1 MKNIL
6 SICTFLLA
14 FGTLPLW
21 GQSQD
26 PLNEDQTTV
35 RILEGDN
42 SDPSIVRYGK
52 SYYLVHSSFVYTPGL
67 VVYKS
72 DDLVNWTPCSTA
84 LTTFTGDIWA
94 PDIVVHNNR
103 FYIYFPTLNGKGRKT
118 NMVTWA
124 DSPEGPWSTPIDLKI
139 GGIDP
144 EHVVSEDGKRYLLL
158 SSGALYPLSDDG
170 CSITGEPVRIYKEWE
185 IPEEWDIEGVS
196 MEGLNVKK
204 VGEYYYL
211 FAAEGGT
218 AGPPTSHMV
227 VQARSKNIMG
237 PWENAPFNPLLR
249 TESRNEKWWSKGHGS
264 IVDTEDGRLFMI
276 FHAYENGFQTLG
288 RQTLL
293 RELVQKRR
301 WMVTFERRSH
311 FFTCTGTFEIIWYK
325 RFCMADVPG
334 T

>member
-103 FYIYFPTLNGKGRKT
+103 FYIYFPTLN
-118 NMVTWA
+118 
-124 DSPEGPWSTPIDLKI
+124 
-139 GGIDP
+139 
-144 EHVVSEDGKRYLLL
+144 L
-158 SSGALYPLSDDG
+158 SL
-170 CSITGEPVRIYKEWE
+170 IHI
-185 IPEEWDIEGVS
+185 
-196 MEGLNVKK
+196 
-204 VGEYYYL
+204 
-211 FAAEGGT
+211 
-218 AGPPTSHMV
+218 
-227 VQARSKNIMG
+227 
-237 PWENAPFNPLLR
+237 
-249 TESRNEKWWSKGHGS
+249 
-264 IVDTEDGRLFMI
+264 
-276 FHAYENGFQTLG
+276 
-288 RQTLL
+288 
-293 RELVQKRR
+293 
-301 WMVTFERRSH
+301 
-311 FFTCTGTFEIIWYK
+311 
-325 RFCMADVPG
+325 
-334 T
+334 

>member
-170 CSITGEPVRIYKEWE
+170 CSIT
-185 IPEEWDIEGVS
+185 
-196 MEGLNVKK
+196 
-204 VGEYYYL
+204 
-211 FAAEGGT
+211 
-218 AGPPTSHMV
+218 
-227 VQARSKNIMG
+227 
-237 PWENAPFNPLLR
+237 
-249 TESRNEKWWSKGHGS
+249 RNGKY
-264 IVDTEDGRLFMI
+264 RR
-276 FHAYENGFQTLG
+276 NG
-288 RQTLL
+288 
-293 RELVQKRR
+293 
-301 WMVTFERRSH
+301 
-311 FFTCTGTFEIIWYK
+311 I
-325 RFCMADVPG
+325 
-334 T
+334 